1 MRKLSLLIGT
11 LGGAVAGYVFSN
23 SRLRDELAD
32 AKNAEDAA
40 KILGKHLQ
48 RDGKKVGDQVRDFLD
63 NPDVQKNVEKTKAF
77 VQRSLAGMQKEITRV
92 VKKSEIQA
100 QRAALKTAKSA
111 QKRAKSVVRSTFKKI
126 RVRAV

>member
-40 KILGKHLQ
+40 RILGKHLQ

-63 NPDVQKNVEKTKAF
+63 SPDVQKNVEKAKAF
-77 VQRSLAGMQKEITRV
+77 VQRSIIGMKKEVTRV
-92 VKKSEIQA
+92 VKKGESQA
-100 QRAALKTAKSA
+100 RRVALKTAKSV
-111 QKRAKSVVRSTFKKI
+111 QKRAKSAVRSTFKKV
-126 RVRAV
+126 RVHAA